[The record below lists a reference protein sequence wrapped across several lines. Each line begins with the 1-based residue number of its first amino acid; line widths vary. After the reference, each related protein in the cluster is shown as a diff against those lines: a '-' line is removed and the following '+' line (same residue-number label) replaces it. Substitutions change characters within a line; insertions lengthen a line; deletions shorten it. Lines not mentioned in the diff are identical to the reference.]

1 MSHAA
6 YAAHLAIV
14 NREVAAALAR
24 CRALGVPVT
33 VQLAGLHDQLR
44 EVRVVNTPLA
54 ELVAYMDR
62 HPLAAMDEGEAAQLV
77 RDRVAQGWPADGLPL
92 HQRASG

>member
-6 YAAHLAIV
+6 YAAHLAVV

-33 VQLAGLHDQLR
+33 VQLAGLHDQMR
-44 EVRVVNTPLA
+44 ETRVINTPLP
-54 ELVAYMDR
+54 ELLAYMDR
-62 HPLAAMDEGEAAQLV
+62 HPLAAMDEGAAAALV
-77 RDRVAQGWPADGLPL
+77 RQRVAEGYPADGRPL
-92 HQRASG
+92 A